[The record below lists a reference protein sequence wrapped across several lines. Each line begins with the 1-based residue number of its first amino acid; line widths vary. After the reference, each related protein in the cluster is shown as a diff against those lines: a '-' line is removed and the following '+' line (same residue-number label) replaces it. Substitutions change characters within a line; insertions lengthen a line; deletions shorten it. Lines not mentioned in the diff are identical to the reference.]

1 MKLLPRRSAGSP
13 DETPEPAEVVLDASG
28 ATAAKGR
35 PTPKRRDA
43 APRRAAI
50 TQPPRNRREAY
61 RWQKEQAKRGGS
73 TAIPTTREAQREAL
87 ARGDESALPRRD
99 RGPLRRLARDWADS
113 HRMLSN
119 YLLLI
124 IPLMVIGSVVPFA
137 TLAVLVLLI
146 ILVAEWWFTGRRI
159 IALARERDIPVQGGP
174 LGLGFYVGTRAYL
187 PRRWRLPKPQVGMG
201 DPI

>member
-1 MKLLPRRSAGSP
+1 
-13 DETPEPAEVVLDASG
+13 
-28 ATAAKGR
+28 
-35 PTPKRRDA
+35 
-43 APRRAAI
+43 
-50 TQPPRNRREAY
+50 
-61 RWQKEQAKRGGS
+61 
-73 TAIPTTREAQREAL
+73 
-87 ARGDESALPRRD
+87 
-99 RGPLRRLARDWADS
+99 
-113 HRMLSN
+113 MLSN